1 MYIKLVLNINSKVL
15 LEIPQCGNKRVTRL
29 VRELDQ
35 EIVCNYIFK
44 IAAAKEME
52 KKKLF
57 HVFLPFCFD
66 HRQNPS
72 PERC

>member
-15 LEIPQCGNKRVTRL
+15 LEIPQQRGNKRVARL

-44 IAAAKEME
+44 IAAAK
-52 KKKLF
+52 
-57 HVFLPFCFD
+57 
-66 HRQNPS
+66 
-72 PERC
+72 